1 MDRKYLARRPP
12 EEAWYTLIFP
22 QERPPQR
29 DFTLW
34 QQAMLLLRGRL
45 DNQLGHLMVMGHKIW
60 RWRYDLEKPELY
72 HTKGAVM
79 DIYTP
84 AAGHVC

>member
-1 MDRKYLARRPP
+1 
-12 EEAWYTLIFP
+12 
-22 QERPPQR
+22 
-29 DFTLW
+29 
-34 QQAMLLLRGRL
+34 MLLLRGRL

-60 RWRYDLEKPELY
+60 RWQYDLEKPELY